1 MVLHPLTPAQVP
13 LPLSMTTYG
22 VSGAVLSSST
32 GLSFHDSNHEQA
44 RDDLVHLLSV
54 ASLTDSPPLVEA
66 IIVRLSSI
74 TRLCLA

>member
-1 MVLHPLTPAQVP
+1 MLAQAP
-13 LPLSMTTYG
+13 LPPS
-22 VSGAVLSSST
+22 VSSST
-32 GLSFHDSNHEQA
+32 GSDATISGHTGLSA
-44 RDDLVHLLSV
+44 RSLRHQKAGDDLVHLLSI